1 MLIAKES
8 NMDNEM
14 IDWTAHV
21 LRRVVFRQ
29 DGGLTIVGKVLGIVT
44 LLFVFAACSALSGCV
59 NVAYTRNPLSDSRIQ
74 KTYQS
79 TGIALSA
86 SYVIAFP
93 QIMSPTGEDG
103 LMLANIV
110 SIPLGCVGLVDTAC
124 EAVIDTVCLPV
135 DWPLAASRKRK
146 WEEWQQEQAEGIS
159 GCEDV
164 STKSNGVWKYKA
176 PDGVN
181 EVTRYPDGTESV
193 TLAYVVTPPPPLPK
207 DAVLITS
214 GCTSVTNVT
223 VEPENWNCSP
233 KNFVK

>member
-1 MLIAKES
+1 
-8 NMDNEM
+8 MDNEM
-14 IDWTAHV
+14 TDWAAHV

-29 DGGLTIVGKVLGIVT
+29 DGGLTIVGKIIGIVT
-44 LLFVFAACSALSGCV
+44 LLFLFAACSALSGCV
-59 NVAYTRNPLSDSRIQ
+59 NIAYTRNPLSDSRIQ

-93 QIMSPTGEDG
+93 QIMSPTGGDG

-135 DWPLAASRKRK
+135 DCPLAASRKRK
-146 WEEWQQEQAEGIS
+146 WEAWQQEQAAGIS

-181 EVTRYPDGTESV
+181 EITRYPDGTESV
-193 TLAYVVTPPPPLPK
+193 TLAYVVTPPPPIPK
-207 DAVLITS
+207 DALFVTS
-214 GCTSVTNVT
+214 EYASVTNAN
-223 VEPENWNCSP
+223 VEPVNWNCSP
-233 KNFVK
+233 KNFVQEAR